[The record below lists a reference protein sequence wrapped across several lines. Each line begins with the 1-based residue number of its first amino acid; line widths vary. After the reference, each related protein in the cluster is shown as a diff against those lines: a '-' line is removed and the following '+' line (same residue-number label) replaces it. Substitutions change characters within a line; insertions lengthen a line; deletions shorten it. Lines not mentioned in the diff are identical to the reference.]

1 MRRLTWLVVASV
13 ALGAQSPNPPAPV
26 LNLNSSVSTATGSNT
41 PRLLSDRAA
50 DFGMSVL
57 DYGAVCDGTT
67 DDTTAIQNAIN
78 AAAPL
83 QAMVNVPAGK
93 TCKITA
99 TLNITASGVGLRCMG
114 GTTVGTASACR
125 LLWGGGASPMI
136 SFAPSA
142 ATYYNSVRNLTLD
155 GNATATVGISVIG
168 AQQGTLDNVHIRGMA
183 QWAILSDTN
192 GAAALNTQGWIVNNL
207 FVDGA
212 TASMGG
218 VELKCND
225 ASGAVYCSA
234 FWTFINPQIST
245 GTSGGTA
252 MLFNGG
258 SNNNVIGGRMFGT
271 AGNSIDLTQYIG
283 ASGSQSAIGNVL
295 LNVYTQRPLIARGTT
310 SIPTCTPWAGTGT
323 SINTTCPF
331 NNFFRLN
338 TFSGG
343 VDPTVEPGSQL
354 NWQSNL
360 ANRTT
365 QQTFMGDT
373 TLPGLLV
380 SNIQSA
386 WGACINDA
394 LASGAQT
401 AQWLCTTSTNAIE
414 TWDIGPNQDKWA
426 WVSGGQAAGAR
437 DVQLNH
443 PLGSGNVKLNA
454 GLYVQSFTVATLP
467 ACSGAIDTLMAVVTD
482 QAAGPV
488 YNAAPTG
495 GGALRMPVM
504 CGAGTWH
511 LH

>member
-1 MRRLTWLVVASV
+1 MLASV
-13 ALGAQSPNPPAPV
+13 ALGAQSPTPPAPV
-26 LNLNSSVSTATGSNT
+26 LNLNSSVSTATGSTT

-50 DFGMSVL
+50 DFGLSVL
-57 DYGAVCDGTT
+57 DTGAICDGTT
-67 DDTTAIQNAIN
+67 DDTSAIQAAIN
-78 AAAPL
+78 AVASL
-83 QAMVNVPAGK
+83 QGMVNFPAGK
-93 TCKITA
+93 TCKIST
-99 TLNITASGVGLRCMG
+99 TLTINTSGVGLRCMG
-114 GTTVGTASACR
+114 GSTVGAATVCR
-125 LLWGGGASPMI
+125 LLWGGGASPML
-136 SFAPSA
+136 SFAPASA

-155 GNATATVGISVIG
+155 GNATATVGILVNG
-168 AQQGTLDNVHIRGMA
+168 AQQGTLENVHVRAMT

-192 GAAALNTQGWIVNNL
+192 PTVPLNTQGWIVNNL

-218 VELKCND
+218 VDLKCND
-225 ASGAVYCSA
+225 ASAVVYCSA
-234 FWTFINPQIST
+234 FWNFINPQIST
-245 GTSGGTA
+245 GSSGGTA

-271 AGNSIDLTQYIG
+271 AGNSVDLTQYIG
-283 ASGSQSAIGNVL
+283 TTANQSAVGNVL
-295 LNVYTQRPLIARGTT
+295 MNVYTQRPLISRGTT
-310 SIPTCTPWAGTGT
+310 SIPSCTPWAGTGT
-323 SINTTCPF
+323 SVNTTCPH

-380 SNIQSA
+380 SNIQA
-386 WGACINDA
+386 GWGQCVNDA

-401 AQWLCTTSTNAIE
+401 AAWLCTTGTNAIE
-414 TWDIGPNQDKWA
+414 TWDVGPNQDKWA
-426 WVSGGQAAGAR
+426 WVSGAQAAGAR
-437 DVQLNH
+437 DVQLTH
-443 PLGSGNVKLNA
+443 PLGTGNIKLNA
-454 GLYVQSFTVATLP
+454 GIYIQSFTVATLP
-467 ACSGAIDTLMAVVTD
+467 SCSGAIDTLMAVVTD

-504 CGAGTWH
+504 CGSGSWH